1 MIPNAGSK
9 LDGPNPATAPARPT
23 QADRLRQSCAD
34 GIAWLNRQMDEL
46 PIIEFGS
53 SGPLREKLV
62 AAIVAGEKTA
72 TSSLVAAYASA
83 GESLPQVGQRGT
95 VIDSE
100 GTRRALTETTAVE
113 VSPLSE
119 VPLAHALAEGEGYA
133 DVAAWRGCAHHV
145 LELA

>member
-1 MIPNAGSK
+1 
-9 LDGPNPATAPARPT
+9 
-23 QADRLRQSCAD
+23 
-34 GIAWLNRQMDEL
+34 MDEL

-83 GESLPQVGQRGT
+83 GESIPQVGQRGT
-95 VIDSE
+95 VIDSA
-100 GTRRALTETTAVE
+100 GTRRALIETTAVE

-133 DVAAWRGCAHHV
+133 DVAAWRDAHITFWSSRSLLAELEPDFRLDDSTLIV
-145 LELA
+145 LERFTVISKAR